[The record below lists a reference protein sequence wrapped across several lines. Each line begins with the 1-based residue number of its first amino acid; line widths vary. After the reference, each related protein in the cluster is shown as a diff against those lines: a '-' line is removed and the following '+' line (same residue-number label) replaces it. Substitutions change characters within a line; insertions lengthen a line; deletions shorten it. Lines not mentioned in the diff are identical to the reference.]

1 MALQGT
7 LDTFELQD
15 VLRLLASTAKTGRLR
30 LDTDRGA
37 GSVWMD
43 GGSVVG
49 VQSPAGS
56 ADPTDDPTD
65 VIFELLRAREG
76 SFAFD
81 PEEVPS
87 DAFAA
92 TDVEPLIAE
101 AEERLVEWREIE
113 KVVPSMFAWVRL
125 ADQLPAP
132 EVTIDA
138 DAWRTVTAIGSG
150 VSVADLGHTLDLA
163 EVSVCRLVRDLVEM
177 GLGSVSDEG
186 PSVVPSATDW
196 GAVANDRFQPLE
208 IDDPDPVPAAEPER
222 FEPASFEPE
231 PEPVER
237 FEPASF
243 DPEPI
248 ERAERFEPSSLEA
261 DRFDPDA
268 NGFAADDEPARNGG
282 LEERLAPV
290 TPLPQREPAFDDSTD
305 LADDEADEV
314 ARQLAQLSPRAAQAV
329 AAAAA
334 AETEA
339 ERDAA
344 LEVLDET
351 DASVNRD
358 LLLKFLGSVKG

>member
-37 GSVWMD
+37 GSVFMD

-49 VQSPAGS
+49 VESPAGGG
-56 ADPTDDPTD
+56 DPTDG
-65 VIFELLRAREG
+65 IFDLLRAREG
-76 SFAFD
+76 SFNFV
-81 PEEVPS
+81 PEDGPAEPGKPL
-87 DAFAA
+87 
-92 TDVEPLIAE
+92 DVEPLLAG

-113 KVVPSMFAWVRL
+113 KVVPSMFSWVRL
-125 ADQLPAP
+125 ADELPAP

-138 DAWRTVTAIGSG
+138 AAWRTVTAIGSG
-150 VSVADLGHTLDLA
+150 VTVADLGHSLDLS

-186 PSVVPSATDW
+186 PTVAPLANEW
-196 GAVANDRFQPLE
+196 GSVANDKFEPIAFE
-208 IDDPDPVPAAEPER
+208 DPAPAAPAEPE
-222 FEPASFEPE
+222 ST
-231 PEPVER
+231 
-237 FEPASF
+237 
-243 DPEPI
+243 
-248 ERAERFEPSSLEA
+248 FEPSSFESERSYEPERTFEPEKSFEPSSFGD
-261 DRFDPDA
+261 DRFGSERSYEPEKSFEPSSF
-268 NGFAADDEPARNGG
+268 GDEAPSS

-290 TPLPQREPAFDDSTD
+290 TPLPQRPERAPEPAD

-344 LEVLDET
+344 LEALDET

>member
-15 VLRLLASTAKTGRLR
+15 VLRLLASTAKSGRLR

-43 GGSVVG
+43 GGSVVA
-49 VQSPAGS
+49 VESPAGGG
-56 ADPTDDPTD
+56 DTTDA
-65 VIFELLRAREG
+65 IFDLLRARDG
-76 SFAFD
+76 SFNFV
-81 PEEVPS
+81 PEEAPVEPGKPM
-87 DAFAA
+87 
-92 TDVEPLIAE
+92 DVEPLLAG

-113 KVVPSMFAWVRL
+113 KVVPSMFSWVRL
-125 ADQLPAP
+125 ADALPAP

-138 DAWRTVTAIGSG
+138 AAWHTVTAIGSG
-150 VSVADLGHTLDLA
+150 VTVADLGHSLDLS

-186 PSVVPSATDW
+186 PTVAPGASEW
-196 GAVANDRFQPLE
+196 GATPATDRFQPIE
-208 IDDPDPVPAAEPER
+208 FEEPAPARAAEPDVYE
-222 FEPASFEPE
+222 APE
-231 PEPVER
+231 PELDRYEA
-237 FEPASF
+237 PAA
-243 DPEPI
+243 D
-248 ERAERFEPSSLEA
+248 RFEPSTFES
-261 DRFDPDA
+261 DRFEPSTFDDDDA
-268 NGFAADDEPARNGG
+268 PTS

-290 TPLPQREPAFDDSTD
+290 MPLPQRAERVERDESAD

-344 LEVLDET
+344 LEALDET

>member
-15 VLRLLASTAKTGRLR
+15 VLRLLASTAKSGRLR

-49 VQSPAGS
+49 VESPAG
-56 ADPTDDPTD
+56 AGDATDG
-65 VIFELLRAREG
+65 IFDLLRAREG
-76 SFAFD
+76 SFNFVPDEPPAD
-81 PEEVPS
+81 PESPM
-87 DAFAA
+87 
-92 TDVEPLIAE
+92 DVEPLLAG

-113 KVVPSMFAWVRL
+113 KVVPSMFSWVRL
-125 ADQLPAP
+125 AEELPAP

-138 DAWRTVTAIGSG
+138 AAWSTVTAIGHG
-150 VSVADLGHTLDLA
+150 VTVADLGHSLDLS

-177 GLGSVSDEG
+177 GLGSVSDDG
-186 PSVVPSATDW
+186 PSVAPVATDW
-196 GAVANDRFQPLE
+196 GAMANDKFQPIE
-208 IDDPDPVPAAEPER
+208 FGDPEPAAVI
-222 FEPASFEPE
+222 EPAGFEPE
-231 PEPVER
+231 PEPAR
-237 FEPASF
+237 FEADSF
-243 DPEPI
+243 EPESNGFDAG
-248 ERAERFEPSSLEA
+248 RDRFEPSSFGS
-261 DRFDPDA
+261 DRSETSTWEDDDA
-268 NGFAADDEPARNGG
+268 PTS

-290 TPLPQREPAFDDSTD
+290 TPLPQRPEPIAEPAD

-344 LEVLDET
+344 LEALDET

>member
-30 LDTDRGA
+30 LDTDRGT

-49 VQSPAGS
+49 VLA
-56 ADPTDDPTD
+56 PTGGGDATD
-65 VIFELLRAREG
+65 GIFDLLRAREG
-76 SFAFD
+76 SFNFL
-81 PEEVPS
+81 PEESPNEPVDPM
-87 DAFAA
+87 
-92 TDVEPLIAE
+92 DVEPLLAG

-125 ADQLPAP
+125 ADELPSRQ
-132 EVTIDA
+132 VTIDA
-138 DAWRTVTAIGSG
+138 AAWRTVTAIGHG
-150 VSVADLGHTLDLA
+150 VTVADLGQSLDLS

-177 GLGSVSDEG
+177 GLGNVTDEG
-186 PSVVPSATDW
+186 PTVVPSATDW
-196 GAVANDRFQPLE
+196 GSMANDKFQPIE
-208 IDDPDPVPAAEPER
+208 FDDPEPAAAAEPEP
-222 FEPASFEPE
+222 FESSFEPE
-231 PEPVER
+231 PER
-237 FEPASF
+237 
-243 DPEPI
+243 D
-248 ERAERFEPSSLEA
+248 RFEPSSFESSFESSSDSVDG
-261 DRFDPDA
+261 DRFESSFGDDA
-268 NGFAADDEPARNGG
+268 PTS

-290 TPLPQREPAFDDSTD
+290 TPLPQRAERPAPAD

-344 LEVLDET
+344 LEALDET

>member
-1 MALQGT
+1 
-7 LDTFELQD
+7 
-15 VLRLLASTAKTGRLR
+15 VLRLLASTAKSGRLR

-49 VQSPAGS
+49 VESPAGS
-56 ADPTDDPTD
+56 GDATDG
-65 VIFELLRAREG
+65 IFDLLRAREG
-76 SFAFD
+76 SFAFV
-81 PEEVPS
+81 PEESPGAPES
-87 DAFAA
+87 PM
-92 TDVEPLIAE
+92 DVEPLLAG

-113 KVVPSMFAWVRL
+113 KVVPSMFSWVRL
-125 ADQLPAP
+125 AEELPAP

-138 DAWRTVTAIGSG
+138 AAWSTVTAIGHG
-150 VSVADLGHTLDLA
+150 VTVADLGHSLDLS

-177 GLGSVSDEG
+177 GLGSVTDEG
-186 PSVVPSATDW
+186 PTTVGAGATDW
-196 GAVANDRFQPLE
+196 SAVANDKFQPLE
-208 IDDPDPVPAAEPER
+208 FEDPEPAPVAVEPERFEPEPVAEPER
-222 FEPASFEPE
+222 FEPSSFG
-231 PEPVER
+231 
-237 FEPASF
+237 S
-243 DPEPI
+243 D
-248 ERAERFEPSSLEA
+248 RFEPSSFGDEEA
-261 DRFDPDA
+261 PSS
-268 NGFAADDEPARNGG
+268 

-290 TPLPQREPAFDDSTD
+290 TPLPQRPERAPEPAD

-344 LEVLDET
+344 LEALDEP

>member
-15 VLRLLASTAKTGRLR
+15 VLRLLASTAKSGRLR

-43 GGSVVG
+43 GGSVVA
-49 VQSPAGS
+49 VESPAGS
-56 ADPTDDPTD
+56 GDSTDA
-65 VIFELLRAREG
+65 IFDLLRARDG
-76 SFAFD
+76 SFNFV
-81 PEEVPS
+81 PEEAP
-87 DAFAA
+87 AEAGKPM
-92 TDVEPLIAE
+92 DVEPLLAG

-113 KVVPSMFAWVRL
+113 KVVPSMFSWVRL
-125 ADQLPAP
+125 ADALPAP

-138 DAWRTVTAIGSG
+138 AAWHTVTAIGSG
-150 VSVADLGHTLDLA
+150 VTVADLGHSLDLS

-186 PSVVPSATDW
+186 PTVAPGASEW
-196 GAVANDRFQPLE
+196 GSTPTDRFQPIE
-208 IDDPDPVPAAEPER
+208 FEEPAPVRATEPEVHEAPEPKLDRYEAPAADR
-222 FEPASFEPE
+222 FEPSTFEQ
-231 PEPVER
+231 
-237 FEPASF
+237 
-243 DPEPI
+243 D
-248 ERAERFEPSSLEA
+248 RFEPSSFG
-261 DRFDPDA
+261 DDDA
-268 NGFAADDEPARNGG
+268 PTS

-290 TPLPQREPAFDDSTD
+290 TPLPQRAERVERDESAD

-344 LEVLDET
+344 LEALDET

>member
-15 VLRLLASTAKTGRLR
+15 VLRLLASTAKSGRLR
-30 LDTDRGA
+30 LDTDRGP

-43 GGSVVG
+43 DGSVVG
-49 VQSPAGS
+49 VQTPAGS
-56 ADPTDDPTD
+56 DDPTD
-65 VIFELLRAREG
+65 GIFELLRAREG
-76 SFAFD
+76 SFTFEPGEAPAD
-81 PEEVPS
+81 PTKPN
-87 DAFAA
+87 
-92 TDVEPLIAE
+92 DVEPLLAG

-125 ADQLPAP
+125 AEELPAP
-132 EVTIDA
+132 EVTIDG

-150 VSVADLGHTLDLA
+150 VTVADLGHSLDLT
-163 EVSVCRLVRDLVEM
+163 EVGVCRLVRDLVEM
-177 GLGSVSDEG
+177 GLGTVSDEG
-186 PSVVPSATDW
+186 PSVVPSANEW
-196 GAVANDRFQPLE
+196 GAVADDRFQPIE
-208 IDDPDPVPAAEPER
+208 FEDPAPVAAEPER
-222 FEPASFEPE
+222 FEPAT
-231 PEPVER
+231 
-237 FEPASF
+237 F
-243 DPEPI
+243 DPAP
-248 ERAERFEPSSLEA
+248 AERFEPVS
-261 DRFDPDA
+261 FDA
-268 NGFAADDEPARNGG
+268 DEPLVDEPDELLGHSE

-290 TPLPQREPAFDDSTD
+290 TQLPKRDTVFDDSAD

>member
-1 MALQGT
+1 MALQGK

-30 LDTDRGA
+30 LDTDRGT

-43 GGSVVG
+43 GGSVVA
-49 VQSPAGS
+49 VESPGGAGGD
-56 ADPTDDPTD
+56 ATDG
-65 VIFELLRAREG
+65 IFDLLRAREG
-76 SFAFD
+76 SFDFV
-81 PEEVPS
+81 PEEAP
-87 DAFAA
+87 AA
-92 TDVEPLIAE
+92 AEKPMDVEPLLAS

-113 KVVPSMFAWVRL
+113 KVVPSMFSWVRL
-125 ADQLPAP
+125 AEELPAP

-138 DAWRTVTAIGSG
+138 PAWRTVTAIGSG
-150 VSVADLGHTLDLA
+150 VTVADLGHSLDLS

-186 PSVVPSATDW
+186 PTVAPAAAEW
-196 GAVANDRFQPLE
+196 AAPANDRFKPIEFDDPPRKVVSEPAPLE
-208 IDDPDPVPAAEPER
+208 SVPFDPEPER
-222 FEPASFEPE
+222 FEPEPARL
-231 PEPVER
+231 EPVSR
-237 FEPASF
+237 Q
-243 DPEPI
+243 D
-248 ERAERFEPSSLEA
+248 RFEPSSFEPSSFGDNGAVA
-261 DRFDPDA
+261 D
-268 NGFAADDEPARNGG
+268 ADDDAELS
-282 LEERLAPV
+282 LEDRLAPV
-290 TPLPQREPAFDDSTD
+290 TPLPQRVEAPTRDEAAD

-344 LEVLDET
+344 LDALDET